1 METNIK
7 YFIIIFSV
15 TLMAVLGIA
24 SVSPALPGI
33 AEHFDLAE
41 KDYGLIISIFAIP
54 GILLTPV
61 LGFLSDKFGRKIVIV
76 PALLLFGV
84 AGFMCSI
91 ADTFQML
98 LFFRF
103 LQGVGAASLGALNVA
118 LIGDLFAGPDR
129 PRIMGYNHSVLSIGT
144 ATFPII
150 GGILS
155 GISYTYVFY
164 MPLVAIPIALYVL
177 FFLDLDVKGKSH
189 QTRLYFRSFLKLIR
203 NRNLVT
209 LLVVS
214 ISLFIILMGPFIT
227 YVPYVAKEKFALEP
241 TFIGIILASM
251 SVSTSLTAYFLG
263 RFLKKF
269 QHESLLKVGLL
280 GYGLALGMIPLYS
293 EWYMLFISTAIFGIS
308 HSFVLPNSQ
317 SMIIKFSDEN
327 NRALLMSFNR
337 MLSQVGQALG
347 PVLSGLVF
355 VYFSDGIG
363 VDGIYIVSVVFA
375 VSILTIFSFFYNK
388 PEELA

>member
-1 METNIK
+1 
-7 YFIIIFSV
+7 
-15 TLMAVLGIA
+15 MAVLGIA
-24 SVSPALPGI
+24 SVSPALPEI
-33 AEHFDLAE
+33 AEHFDLADE
-41 KDYGLIISIFAIP
+41 DFGLIISIFAIP

-61 LGFLSDKFGRKIVIV
+61 LGFLSDKFGRKVVIV

-84 AGFMCSI
+84 AGFMCSF
-91 ADTFQML
+91 AETFEML
-98 LFFRF
+98 LLFRF

-118 LIGDLFAGPDR
+118 LIGDIFAGPDR

-144 ATFPII
+144 ASFPII

-155 GISYTYVFY
+155 GISYEYVFY
-164 MPLVAIPIALYVL
+164 MPLIAIPIATYVL
-177 FFLDLDVKGKSH
+177 FFLDLDVKGKSYEFKK
-189 QTRLYFRSFLKLIR
+189 YFDSFSKLLN
-203 NRNLVT
+203 NRNLLA
-209 LLVVS
+209 LLIVS
-214 ISLFIILMGPFIT
+214 TSLFIILMGPFIT

-251 SVSTSLTAYFLG
+251 SISTSLTAYFLG

-269 QHESLLKVGLL
+269 HHESLLKVGLL
-280 GYGLALGMIPLYS
+280 GYGLALGMIPLYT
-293 EWYMLFISTAIFGIS
+293 EWYMLFISTAVFGIS

-347 PVLSGLVF
+347 PVLSGAVF

-363 VDGIYIVSVVFA
+363 VDGIYIVSVIFA

>member
-33 AEHFDLAE
+33 AEHFNLADE
-41 KDYGLIISIFAIP
+41 DFGLIISVFAIP

-84 AGFMCSI
+84 AGFMCSV
-91 ADTFQML
+91 AVTFEML

-118 LIGDLFAGPDR
+118 LIGDIFAGPDR

-155 GISYTYVFY
+155 GISYEYVFY
-164 MPLVAIPIALYVL
+164 MPLVAIPIAIYVL

-189 QTRLYFRSFLKLIR
+189 QTRLYFSSFLKLIK
-203 NRNLVT
+203 NRNLLT
-209 LLVVS
+209 LLIVS

-227 YVPYVAKEKFALEP
+227 YVPYVAKERFALEP

-251 SVSTSLTAYFLG
+251 SISTSLTAYFLG
-263 RFLKKF
+263 KFLKRF
-269 QHESLLKVGLL
+269 QHESLLKIGLL

-347 PVLSGLVF
+347 PVLSGAVF

>member
-1 METNIK
+1 
-7 YFIIIFSV
+7 
-15 TLMAVLGIA
+15 MAVLGIA

-33 AEHFDLAE
+33 AEHFNLADE
-41 KDYGLIISIFAIP
+41 DFGLIISVFAIP

-84 AGFMCSI
+84 AGFMCSV
-91 ADTFQML
+91 AETFEML

-118 LIGDLFAGPDR
+118 LIGDIFAGPDR

-155 GISYTYVFY
+155 GISYEYVFY
-164 MPLVAIPIALYVL
+164 MPLVAIPIAIYVL

-189 QTRLYFRSFLKLIR
+189 QTRLYFSSFLKLIK
-203 NRNLVT
+203 NRNLLT
-209 LLVVS
+209 LLIVS

-227 YVPYVAKEKFALEP
+227 YVPYVAKERFALEP

-251 SVSTSLTAYFLG
+251 SISTSLTAYFLG
-263 RFLKKF
+263 KFLKRF
-269 QHESLLKVGLL
+269 QHESLLKIGLL
-280 GYGLALGMIPLYS
+280 GYGLALGMIPLYN

-347 PVLSGLVF
+347 PVLSGAVF

-363 VDGIYIVSVVFA
+363 VDGIYIVSVIFA

>member
-1 METNIK
+1 
-7 YFIIIFSV
+7 
-15 TLMAVLGIA
+15 MAVLGIA

-33 AEHFDLAE
+33 AEHFNLADE
-41 KDYGLIISIFAIP
+41 DFGLIISVFAIP

-84 AGFMCSI
+84 AGFMCSV
-91 ADTFQML
+91 AETFEML

-118 LIGDLFAGPDR
+118 LIGDIFAGPDR

-155 GISYTYVFY
+155 GISYEYVFY
-164 MPLVAIPIALYVL
+164 MPLVAIPIAIYVL

-189 QTRLYFRSFLKLIR
+189 QTRLYFSSFLKLIK
-203 NRNLVT
+203 NRNLLT
-209 LLVVS
+209 LLIVS

-227 YVPYVAKEKFALEP
+227 YVPYVAKERFALEP

-251 SVSTSLTAYFLG
+251 SISTSLTAYFLG
-263 RFLKKF
+263 KFLKRF
-269 QHESLLKVGLL
+269 QHESLLKIGLL
-280 GYGLALGMIPLYS
+280 GYGLALGMIPLYN

-347 PVLSGLVF
+347 PVLSGAVF

>member
-1 METNIK
+1 
-7 YFIIIFSV
+7 
-15 TLMAVLGIA
+15 MAVLGIA

-33 AEHFDLAE
+33 AEHFNLADE
-41 KDYGLIISIFAIP
+41 DFGLIISVFAIP

-84 AGFMCSI
+84 AGFMCSV
-91 ADTFQML
+91 AETFEML

-118 LIGDLFAGPDR
+118 LIGDIFAGPDR

-155 GISYTYVFY
+155 GISYEYVFY
-164 MPLVAIPIALYVL
+164 MPLVAIPIAIYVL

-189 QTRLYFRSFLKLIR
+189 QTRLYFSSFLKLIK
-203 NRNLVT
+203 NRNLLT
-209 LLVVS
+209 LLIVS

-227 YVPYVAKEKFALEP
+227 YVPYVAKERFALEP

-251 SVSTSLTAYFLG
+251 SISTSLTAYFLG
-263 RFLKKF
+263 KFLKRF
-269 QHESLLKVGLL
+269 QHESLLKIGLL

-347 PVLSGLVF
+347 PVLSGAVF
-355 VYFSDGIG
+355 IYFSDGIG
-363 VDGIYIVSVVFA
+363 VDGIYIVSVIFA

>member
-1 METNIK
+1 
-7 YFIIIFSV
+7 
-15 TLMAVLGIA
+15 MAVLGIA

-33 AEHFDLAE
+33 AEHFNLADE
-41 KDYGLIISIFAIP
+41 DFGLIISVFAIP

-61 LGFLSDKFGRKIVIV
+61 LGFLSDKFGRKVVIV

-84 AGFMCSI
+84 AGFMCSV
-91 ADTFQML
+91 AVTFEML
-98 LFFRF
+98 LFFRI

-118 LIGDLFAGPDR
+118 LIGDIFAGPDR

-155 GISYTYVFY
+155 GISYEYVFY
-164 MPLVAIPIALYVL
+164 MPLVAIPIAIYVL

-189 QTRLYFRSFLKLIR
+189 QTRLYFSSFLKLIK
-203 NRNLVT
+203 NRNLLT
-209 LLVVS
+209 LLIVS

-227 YVPYVAKEKFALEP
+227 YVPYVAKERFALEP

-251 SVSTSLTAYFLG
+251 SISTSLTAYFLG
-263 RFLKKF
+263 KFLKRF
-269 QHESLLKVGLL
+269 QHESLLKIGLL

-347 PVLSGLVF
+347 PVLSGAVF

>member
-1 METNIK
+1 
-7 YFIIIFSV
+7 
-15 TLMAVLGIA
+15 MAVLGIA

-33 AEHFDLAE
+33 AEHFNLADE
-41 KDYGLIISIFAIP
+41 DFGLIISVFAIP

-84 AGFMCSI
+84 AGFMCSV
-91 ADTFQML
+91 AVTFEML

-118 LIGDLFAGPDR
+118 LIGDIFAGPDR

-155 GISYTYVFY
+155 GISYEYVFY
-164 MPLVAIPIALYVL
+164 MPLVAIPIAIYVL

-189 QTRLYFRSFLKLIR
+189 QTRLYFSSFLKLIK
-203 NRNLVT
+203 NRNLLT
-209 LLVVS
+209 LLIVS

-227 YVPYVAKEKFALEP
+227 YVPYVAKERFALEP

-251 SVSTSLTAYFLG
+251 SISTSLTAYFLG
-263 RFLKKF
+263 KFLKRF
-269 QHESLLKVGLL
+269 QHESLLKIGLL

-347 PVLSGLVF
+347 PVLSGAVF

>member
-1 METNIK
+1 
-7 YFIIIFSV
+7 
-15 TLMAVLGIA
+15 MAVLGIA

-84 AGFMCSI
+84 AGFMCSL

-164 MPLVAIPIALYVL
+164 MPLVAIPIAIYVL

-189 QTRLYFRSFLKLIR
+189 QTRLYFNSFLKLIK
-203 NRNLVT
+203 NRNLLT
-209 LLVVS
+209 LLIVS

-251 SVSTSLTAYFLG
+251 SISTSLTAYFLG
-263 RFLKKF
+263 KFLKKF
-269 QHESLLKVGLL
+269 QHESLLKAGLL
-280 GYGLALGMIPLYS
+280 GYGIALGMIPLYS

-363 VDGIYIVSVVFA
+363 VDGIYIVSLIFS

>member
-33 AEHFDLAE
+33 AEHFNLADE
-41 KDYGLIISIFAIP
+41 DFGLIISVFAIP

-84 AGFMCSI
+84 AGFMCSV
-91 ADTFQML
+91 AETFEML

-118 LIGDLFAGPDR
+118 LIGDIFAGPDR

-155 GISYTYVFY
+155 GISYEYVFY
-164 MPLVAIPIALYVL
+164 MPLVAIPIAIYVL

-189 QTRLYFRSFLKLIR
+189 QTRLYFSSFLKLIK
-203 NRNLVT
+203 NRKLHA
-209 LLVVS
+209 LYDLFVVS
-214 ISLFIILMGPFIT
+214 ITIHMR
-227 YVPYVAKEKFALEP
+227 V
-241 TFIGIILASM
+241 
-251 SVSTSLTAYFLG
+251 
-263 RFLKKF
+263 
-269 QHESLLKVGLL
+269 
-280 GYGLALGMIPLYS
+280 
-293 EWYMLFISTAIFGIS
+293 
-308 HSFVLPNSQ
+308 
-317 SMIIKFSDEN
+317 
-327 NRALLMSFNR
+327 
-337 MLSQVGQALG
+337 
-347 PVLSGLVF
+347 
-355 VYFSDGIG
+355 VY
-363 VDGIYIVSVVFA
+363 Y
-375 VSILTIFSFFYNK
+375 T
-388 PEELA
+388 

>member
-1 METNIK
+1 
-7 YFIIIFSV
+7 
-15 TLMAVLGIA
+15 MAVLGIA

-33 AEHFDLAE
+33 AEHFNLADE
-41 KDYGLIISIFAIP
+41 DFGLIISVFAIP

-84 AGFMCSI
+84 AGFMCSV
-91 ADTFQML
+91 AETFEML

-118 LIGDLFAGPDR
+118 LIGDIFAGPDR

-155 GISYTYVFY
+155 GISYEYVFY
-164 MPLVAIPIALYVL
+164 MPLVAIPIAIYVL

-189 QTRLYFRSFLKLIR
+189 QTRLYFSSFLKLIK
-203 NRNLVT
+203 NRNLLT
-209 LLVVS
+209 LLIVS

-227 YVPYVAKEKFALEP
+227 YVPYVAKERFALEP

-251 SVSTSLTAYFLG
+251 SISTSLTAYFLG
-263 RFLKKF
+263 KFLKRF
-269 QHESLLKVGLL
+269 QHESLLKIGLL
-280 GYGLALGMIPLYS
+280 GYGLALGMIPLYN

-337 MLSQVGQALG
+337 MLSQVGLALG
-347 PVLSGLVF
+347 PVLSGAVF

>member
-1 METNIK
+1 
-7 YFIIIFSV
+7 
-15 TLMAVLGIA
+15 MAVLGIA

-33 AEHFDLAE
+33 AEHFNLADE
-41 KDYGLIISIFAIP
+41 DFGLIISVFAIP

-84 AGFMCSI
+84 AGFMCSV
-91 ADTFQML
+91 AVTFEML

-118 LIGDLFAGPDR
+118 LIGDIFAGPDR

-155 GISYTYVFY
+155 GISYEYVFY
-164 MPLVAIPIALYVL
+164 LPLVAIPIAIYVL

-189 QTRLYFRSFLKLIR
+189 QTRLYFSSFLKLIK
-203 NRNLVT
+203 NRNLLT
-209 LLVVS
+209 LLIVS

-227 YVPYVAKEKFALEP
+227 YVPYVAKERFALEP

-251 SVSTSLTAYFLG
+251 SISTSLTAYFLG
-263 RFLKKF
+263 KFLKRF
-269 QHESLLKVGLL
+269 QHESLLKIGLL

-347 PVLSGLVF
+347 PVLSGAVF

-363 VDGIYIVSVVFA
+363 VDGIYIVSVIFA

>member
-1 METNIK
+1 
-7 YFIIIFSV
+7 
-15 TLMAVLGIA
+15 MAVLGIA

-33 AEHFDLAE
+33 AEHFNLADE
-41 KDYGLIISIFAIP
+41 DFGLIISVFAIP

-84 AGFMCSI
+84 AGFMCSV
-91 ADTFQML
+91 AVTFEML

-118 LIGDLFAGPDR
+118 LIGDIFAGPDR

-155 GISYTYVFY
+155 GISYEYVFY
-164 MPLVAIPIALYVL
+164 MPLVAIPIAIYVL

-189 QTRLYFRSFLKLIR
+189 QTRLYFSSFLKLIK
-203 NRNLVT
+203 NRNLLT
-209 LLVVS
+209 LLIVS

-227 YVPYVAKEKFALEP
+227 YVPYVAKERFAIEP

-251 SVSTSLTAYFLG
+251 SISTSLTAYFLG
-263 RFLKKF
+263 KFLKRF
-269 QHESLLKVGLL
+269 QHESLLKIGLL

-347 PVLSGLVF
+347 PVLSGAVF

-363 VDGIYIVSVVFA
+363 VDGIYIVSVIFA

>member
-1 METNIK
+1 
-7 YFIIIFSV
+7 
-15 TLMAVLGIA
+15 MAVLGIA

-33 AEHFDLAE
+33 AEHFNLADE
-41 KDYGLIISIFAIP
+41 DFGLIISVFAIP

-84 AGFMCSI
+84 AGFMCSV
-91 ADTFQML
+91 AVTFEML

-118 LIGDLFAGPDR
+118 LIGDIFAGPDR

-155 GISYTYVFY
+155 GISYEYVFY
-164 MPLVAIPIALYVL
+164 MPLVAIPIAIYVL

-189 QTRLYFRSFLKLIR
+189 QTRLYFSSFLKLIK
-203 NRNLVT
+203 NRNLLT
-209 LLVVS
+209 LLIVS

-227 YVPYVAKEKFALEP
+227 YVPYVAKERFALEP

-251 SVSTSLTAYFLG
+251 SISTSLTAYFLG
-263 RFLKKF
+263 KFLKRF
-269 QHESLLKVGLL
+269 QHESLLKIGLL
-280 GYGLALGMIPLYS
+280 GYGLALGMIPLYN

-347 PVLSGLVF
+347 PVLSGAVF

-363 VDGIYIVSVVFA
+363 VDGIYIVSVIFA

>member
-1 METNIK
+1 
-7 YFIIIFSV
+7 
-15 TLMAVLGIA
+15 MAVLGIA

-33 AEHFDLAE
+33 AEHFNLADE
-41 KDYGLIISIFAIP
+41 DFGLIISVFAIP

-84 AGFMCSI
+84 AGFMCSV
-91 ADTFQML
+91 AETFEML

-118 LIGDLFAGPDR
+118 LIGDIFAGPDR

-155 GISYTYVFY
+155 GISYEYVFY
-164 MPLVAIPIALYVL
+164 MPLVAIPIAIYVL

-189 QTRLYFRSFLKLIR
+189 QTRLYFSSFLKLIK
-203 NRNLVT
+203 NRNLLT
-209 LLVVS
+209 LLIVS

-227 YVPYVAKEKFALEP
+227 YVPYVAKERFALEP

-251 SVSTSLTAYFLG
+251 SISTSLTAYFLG
-263 RFLKKF
+263 KFLKRF
-269 QHESLLKVGLL
+269 QHESLLKIGLL

-347 PVLSGLVF
+347 PVLSGAVF

>member
-33 AEHFDLAE
+33 AEHFNLADE
-41 KDYGLIISIFAIP
+41 DFGLIISVFAIP

-84 AGFMCSI
+84 AGFMCSV
-91 ADTFQML
+91 AETFEML

-118 LIGDLFAGPDR
+118 LIGDIFAGPDR

-155 GISYTYVFY
+155 GISYEYVFY
-164 MPLVAIPIALYVL
+164 MPLVAIPIAIYVL

-189 QTRLYFRSFLKLIR
+189 QTRLYFSSFLKLIK
-203 NRNLVT
+203 NRNLLT
-209 LLVVS
+209 LLIVS

-227 YVPYVAKEKFALEP
+227 YVPYVAKERFALEP
-241 TFIGIILASM
+241 TFIGIILASI
-251 SVSTSLTAYFLG
+251 SISTSLTAYFLG
-263 RFLKKF
+263 KFLKRF
-269 QHESLLKVGLL
+269 QHESLLKIGLL
-280 GYGLALGMIPLYS
+280 GYGLALGMIPLYN

-347 PVLSGLVF
+347 PVLSGAVF

>member
-1 METNIK
+1 
-7 YFIIIFSV
+7 
-15 TLMAVLGIA
+15 MAVLGIA
-24 SVSPALPGI
+24 SVSPALPSI

-61 LGFLSDKFGRKIVIV
+61 LGFLSDKFGRKVVIV

-84 AGFMCSI
+84 AGFMCSL
-91 ADTFQML
+91 AETYQTL
-98 LFFRF
+98 LLFRF

-118 LIGDLFAGPDR
+118 LIGDLFAGPER

-144 ATFPII
+144 ASFPII

-155 GISYTYVFY
+155 SISFRYVFY
-164 MPLVAIPIALYVL
+164 MPLIAIPIAMYVL
-177 FFLDLDVKGKSH
+177 FFLDLDVKGKTH
-189 QTRLYFRSFLKLIR
+189 QTRLYISSFLQLLK
-203 NRNLVT
+203 NKNLVA

-227 YVPYVAKEKFALEP
+227 YVPYIAKEKFALEP

-251 SVSTSLTAYFLG
+251 SISTSLTAYFLG

-269 QHESLLKVGLL
+269 QHESLLKVGLM
-280 GYGLALGMIPLYS
+280 GYGLALGMIPLYT
-293 EWYMLFISTAIFGIS
+293 EWYMLFISTVVFGIS

-363 VDGIYIVSVVFA
+363 VDGIYIVSVIFA

>member
-1 METNIK
+1 
-7 YFIIIFSV
+7 
-15 TLMAVLGIA
+15 MAVLGIA

-33 AEHFDLAE
+33 AEHFNLADE
-41 KDYGLIISIFAIP
+41 DFGLIISVFAIP

-84 AGFMCSI
+84 AGFMCSV
-91 ADTFQML
+91 AVTFEML

-118 LIGDLFAGPDR
+118 LIGDIFAGPDR

-155 GISYTYVFY
+155 GISYEYVFY
-164 MPLVAIPIALYVL
+164 MPLVAIPIAIYVL

-189 QTRLYFRSFLKLIR
+189 QTRHYFNSFLKLIK
-203 NRNLVT
+203 NRNLLT
-209 LLVVS
+209 LLIVS

-227 YVPYVAKEKFALEP
+227 YVPYVAKERFALEP

-251 SVSTSLTAYFLG
+251 SISTSLTAYFLG
-263 RFLKKF
+263 KFLKRF
-269 QHESLLKVGLL
+269 QHESLLKIGLL
-280 GYGLALGMIPLYS
+280 GYGLALGMIPLYN

-347 PVLSGLVF
+347 PVLSGAVF

>member
-33 AEHFDLAE
+33 AEHFNLADE
-41 KDYGLIISIFAIP
+41 DFGLIISVFAIP

-84 AGFMCSI
+84 AGFMCSV
-91 ADTFQML
+91 AVTFEML

-118 LIGDLFAGPDR
+118 LIGDIFAGPDR

-155 GISYTYVFY
+155 GISYEYVFY
-164 MPLVAIPIALYVL
+164 LPLVAIPIAIYVL

-189 QTRLYFRSFLKLIR
+189 QTRLYFSSFLKLIK
-203 NRNLVT
+203 NRNLLT
-209 LLVVS
+209 LLIVS

-227 YVPYVAKEKFALEP
+227 YVPYVAKERFALEP

-251 SVSTSLTAYFLG
+251 SISTSLTAYFLG
-263 RFLKKF
+263 KFLKRF
-269 QHESLLKVGLL
+269 QHESLLKIGLL

-347 PVLSGLVF
+347 PVLSGAVF

-363 VDGIYIVSVVFA
+363 VDGIYIVSVIFA

>member
-33 AEHFDLAE
+33 AEHFNLADE
-41 KDYGLIISIFAIP
+41 DFGLIISVFAIP

-84 AGFMCSI
+84 AGFMCSV
-91 ADTFQML
+91 AETFEML

-118 LIGDLFAGPDR
+118 LIGDIFAGPDR

-155 GISYTYVFY
+155 GISYEYVFY
-164 MPLVAIPIALYVL
+164 MPLVAIPIAIYVL

-189 QTRLYFRSFLKLIR
+189 QTRLYFSSFLKLIK
-203 NRNLVT
+203 NRNLLT
-209 LLVVS
+209 LLIVS

-227 YVPYVAKEKFALEP
+227 YVPYVAKERFALEP

-251 SVSTSLTAYFLG
+251 SISTSLTAYFLG
-263 RFLKKF
+263 KFLKRF
-269 QHESLLKVGLL
+269 QHESLLKIGLL
-280 GYGLALGMIPLYS
+280 GYGLALGMIPLYN

-347 PVLSGLVF
+347 PVLSGAVF

>member
-1 METNIK
+1 
-7 YFIIIFSV
+7 
-15 TLMAVLGIA
+15 MAVLGIA

-33 AEHFDLAE
+33 AEHFNLADE
-41 KDYGLIISIFAIP
+41 DFGLIISVFAIP

-84 AGFMCSI
+84 AGFMCSV
-91 ADTFQML
+91 AETFEML

-118 LIGDLFAGPDR
+118 LIGDIFAGPDR

-155 GISYTYVFY
+155 GISYEYVFY
-164 MPLVAIPIALYVL
+164 MPLVAIPIAIYVL

-189 QTRLYFRSFLKLIR
+189 QTRLYFSSFLKLIK
-203 NRNLVT
+203 NRNLLT
-209 LLVVS
+209 LLIVS

-227 YVPYVAKEKFALEP
+227 YVPYVAKERFALEP

-251 SVSTSLTAYFLG
+251 SISTSLTAYFLG
-263 RFLKKF
+263 KFLKRF
-269 QHESLLKVGLL
+269 QHESLLKIGLL
-280 GYGLALGMIPLYS
+280 GYGLALGMIPLYN

-337 MLSQVGQALG
+337 MLSQVGQVLG
-347 PVLSGLVF
+347 PVLSGAVF

>member
-1 METNIK
+1 
-7 YFIIIFSV
+7 
-15 TLMAVLGIA
+15 MAVLGIA

-33 AEHFDLAE
+33 AEHFNLADE
-41 KDYGLIISIFAIP
+41 DFGLIISVFAIP

-84 AGFMCSI
+84 AGFMCSV
-91 ADTFQML
+91 AETFEML

-118 LIGDLFAGPDR
+118 LIGDIFAGPDR

-155 GISYTYVFY
+155 GISYEYVFY
-164 MPLVAIPIALYVL
+164 MPLVAIPIAIYVL

-189 QTRLYFRSFLKLIR
+189 QTRLYFSSFLKLIK
-203 NRNLVT
+203 NRNLLT
-209 LLVVS
+209 LLIVS

-227 YVPYVAKEKFALEP
+227 YVPYVAKERFALEP

-251 SVSTSLTAYFLG
+251 SISTSLTAYFLG
-263 RFLKKF
+263 KFLKRF
-269 QHESLLKVGLL
+269 QHESLLKIGLL

-293 EWYMLFISTAIFGIS
+293 QWYMLFISTAIFGIS

-347 PVLSGLVF
+347 PVLSGAVF

>member
-33 AEHFDLAE
+33 AEHFNLADE
-41 KDYGLIISIFAIP
+41 DFGLIISVFAIP

-84 AGFMCSI
+84 AGFMCSV
-91 ADTFQML
+91 AVTFEML

-118 LIGDLFAGPDR
+118 LIGDIFAGPDR

-155 GISYTYVFY
+155 GISYEYVFY
-164 MPLVAIPIALYVL
+164 MPLVAIPIAIYVL

-189 QTRLYFRSFLKLIR
+189 QTRLYFSSFLKLIK
-203 NRNLVT
+203 NRNLLT
-209 LLVVS
+209 LLIVS

-227 YVPYVAKEKFALEP
+227 YVPYVAKERFAIEP

-251 SVSTSLTAYFLG
+251 SISTSLTAYFLG
-263 RFLKKF
+263 KFLKRF
-269 QHESLLKVGLL
+269 QHESLLKIGLL

-347 PVLSGLVF
+347 PVLSGAVF

-363 VDGIYIVSVVFA
+363 VDGIYIVSVIFA